1 MDLVQKAV
9 FYVFVVKFSTDDC
22 LFYSLENN
30 GLLMT
35 LKLQRCWIS
44 QARDCGGSRI
54 TGRT

>member
-9 FYVFVVKFSTDDC
+9 FYFLVVKFSTDVV

-35 LKLQRCWIS
+35 LKLQRCWIG
-44 QARDCGGSRI
+44 QAKDCGGSRI